1 MAVIHIGLG
10 EADAAFAWL
19 EKAFEERYGYLA
31 YMNVSP
37 VFDPLRHDE
46 RLRDLAARVGLT

>member
-1 MAVIHIGLG
+1 MG

-19 EKAFEERYGYLA
+19 EKAFEERYGFLA

-37 VFDPLRHDE
+37 VFDPLHTDE
-46 RLRDLAARVGLT
+46 RLRDLAARVGLA